1 MLELQFQKSV
11 VSCLESVL
19 REVRSAEQTQ
29 EIKLPDGMPD
39 IGRVLCAWGQPIL
52 RSKEWQGD
60 RIAFTGGMMVWVLY
74 APEDGSAER
83 CLDTWIPFQMKW
95 DLSDGTREGNV
106 RIRCQTR
113 FVDAR
118 SVSPRKIMV
127 RSGMGAMAE
136 AFAPMEASL
145 YIQETDRP
153 EVELKRSRYPL
164 RLPMEAGEKTFLM
177 DEDVSFPSSAPQP
190 DKIIYYTLQ
199 PRVSDKKVMANK
211 LVFRG
216 TGELHVLYRSEEGQ
230 LHSWDFSLPFS
241 QYSELERN
249 HSGDAQADMAVS
261 PTSLEL
267 ELDDEGHL
275 RLKAGLV
282 GQYLISDQQMIEV
295 IEDAY
300 SLGRELDVMMEDLE
314 LPTVLENR
322 WENIYGEQTIPAEAN
337 LTADVSFTTDF
348 PRQNRMGETVEMEVP
363 GTFQVLYYGED
374 GILRSATGRW
384 EGQHSLRS
392 DPESQL
398 MVLTQPGP
406 EPQALAGNGAITAKA
421 EVPLEMTTTAR
432 QRLPM
437 VTGLE
442 LGEERR
448 ADPGRPSLILR
459 RAGETGLWDLAK
471 ESGSTMEAIRS
482 ANQLSDEPAPG
493 QMLLIPVR

>member
-1 MLELQFQKSV
+1 MLELQFQKQV
-11 VSCLESVL
+11 VSCLDPVM
-19 REVRSAEQTQ
+19 REVRSGEQTQ

-60 RIAFTGGMMVWVLY
+60 RITFSGGMMVWVLY

-83 CLDTWIPFQMKW
+83 CLDAWIPFQMKW
-95 DLSDGTREGNV
+95 DVPEGTREGTL
-106 RIRCQTR
+106 RIRCISR

-127 RSGMGAMAE
+127 RAGMSALAE
-136 AFAPMEASL
+136 AFSPMEAEL
-145 YIQETDRP
+145 YIP
-153 EVELKRSRYPL
+153 EKEDAGVELKRTRYPL
-164 RLPMEAGEKTFLM
+164 RLNMEAGEKTFQM
-177 DEDVSFPSSAPQP
+177 DEDMVLPSSAPQP
-190 DKIIYYTLQ
+190 EKIVYYTLQ
-199 PRVSDKKVMANK
+199 PKVSDKKVLANK

-216 TGELHVLYRSEEGQ
+216 TGELHLLYRSEEGQ

-241 QYSELERN
+241 QLSELDQS
-249 HSGDAQADMAVS
+249 HSGDAQADVAVS
-261 PTSLEL
+261 PTSLEM

-282 GQYLISDQQMIEV
+282 CQYLITDQQILEL

-300 SLGRELDVMMEDLE
+300 SPERELEIMTEELE
-314 LPTVLENR
+314 LPAVLENR
-322 WENIYGEQTIPAEAN
+322 WENIYGEQTFPAEAN
-337 LTADVSFTTDF
+337 IAADISFTTDF
-348 PRQNRMGETVEMEVP
+348 PRQNRMGEQVEMEIP

-392 DPESQL
+392 DPESQV
-398 MVLTQPGP
+398 MVIPQPGP
-406 EPQALAGNGAITAKA
+406 EPQVMLGGSAMTARA
-421 EVPLEMTTTAR
+421 EVPVEMTTTAR
-432 QRLPM
+432 QQMSM
-437 VTGLE
+437 VTGMT
-442 LGEERR
+442 LGEKR
-448 ADPGRPSLILR
+448 AVDPGRPSLILR

-471 ESGSTMEAIRS
+471 ASGSTMEAIRS
-482 ANQLSDEPAPG
+482 VNQLTDEPMPG